1 MSTLDRTS
9 DKPIV
14 CRYDSSITKDHS
26 GRHFPVF
33 LATDGET
40 GAYDHPKVS
49 LQASASEDARVWAEL
64 GSVDPD
70 TKTCQV
76 YRRGLMYF
84 RSKAAYD
91 DANDGSLISYS
102 DVANQVKVI
111 DFSSP
116 TIALLQGAIDAP
128 IQEGGLTITETADD
142 GTETTINILKCRR

>member
-14 CRYDSSITKDHS
+14 CRYDDTIKAEHA

-49 LQASASEDARVWAEL
+49 LQGSAAENARVWAEL

-70 TKTCQV
+70 TETCQV

-91 DANDGSLISYS
+91 DANDGSPVSYS
-102 DVANQVKVI
+102 DTANQVKVI

-116 TIALLQGAIDAP
+116 TVALLQGAIDAP
-128 IQEGGLTITETADD
+128 IQEGGFKITETGSD
-142 GTETTINILKCRR
+142 GAETEINILKCRR